1 MRKTGL
7 TPRRRQVLEVVDRTS
22 RERGYPPS
30 VREIGEA
37 LGLRSTSSVHFHLKA
52 LERLGYIKRDG
63 SLTRAITLQDKSS
76 EVIRRG
82 DTAYVPL
89 VGRVAAGEPILAAQN
104 IEETMPLPAQVVGGD
119 ESFMLEVKGD
129 SMIEDGI
136 LDGDYVVVSKTS
148 TAENGDTVVA
158 LLDDEA
164 TVKRFYRH
172 PDRVEL
178 RPANKTMQP
187 IFARDVQVIGR
198 VRGVLRV
205 LRR

>member
-1 MRKTGL
+1 MREKDL
-7 TPRRRQVLEVVDRTS
+7 TPRRRQVLEVVERAI

-30 VREIGEA
+30 VREIGQA

-52 LERLGYIKRDG
+52 LEQRGYIKRDG

-76 EVIRRG
+76 EVVRRG
-82 DTAYVPL
+82 DTAYIPL
-89 VGRVAAGEPILAAQN
+89 VGRVAAGEPIFAAEN
-104 IEETMPLPAQVVGGD
+104 IEETMPLPAQFVGPA
-119 ESFMLEVKGD
+119 ESFMLEIKGD

-136 LDGDYVVVSKTS
+136 LDGDYVVVAKTD
-148 TAENGDTVVA
+148 TAQNGDTVVA

-172 PDRVEL
+172 TDRVEL
-178 RPANKTMQP
+178 RPANKTMHA
-187 IFARDVQVIGR
+187 IFATDVQVIGR
-198 VRGVLRV
+198 VCGVLRV